1 MYEKLKESE
10 IEFMEYFYNPIA
22 LKEVLFPENIKSPH
36 IWLDD
41 DYQPVKLRAYQY
53 AWQNYMHMYA
63 PDNRLK
69 PEENFEKIKNSGI
82 CFNIG
87 ARNTGKSWDFI
98 QLDAIINIIYGAG
111 RETCCGSATQSFLTK
126 VLKPVLNLASNH
138 PFFEIFKQS
147 GKSEGI
153 RAGNDISIDTK
164 HGHVFYGKNEKIES
178 LEPGTAFHGL
188 HYDILQYEET
198 HYMSEKGEEKRIDSG
213 CSTGWIPR
221 FSGIPDI
228 RIGSPLG
235 KILSKEEN
243 QKLICRLPQSVRED
257 WTEETKKAR
266 IEEYNGESSLAFKL
280 NCLGEII
287 IGAEG
292 YWDLE
297 RIKKKCL
304 NKDRKI
310 KQFDIDKKRFE
321 NFREHIILTRL
332 PAEQIYCC
340 ADIGMGG
347 RPTEIIII
355 FYNGKKYRVEYN
367 ITLNKLTAREQA
379 KIFAYIYKKMG
390 SCFIGVDCT
399 TDYGILDYLEKDFK
413 IPKIHLY
420 PVKLTKNIDI
430 AFEKNEYGRMVRD
443 RQGQLII
450 KKMVAIDHAMNQ
462 LEYLFYEGL
471 MDLPVCN
478 KFWKEFSSFLVI
490 SSGLRNT
497 YDTSSTDDLHQ
508 SYQVFAI
515 VRWEYEFQTLI
526 NKNNKNISSDDC
538 LGYI

>member
-1 MYEKLKESE
+1 MHEKLKESD
-10 IEFMEYFYNPIA
+10 IEFMEHFYNPVA
-22 LKEVLFPENIKSPH
+22 LKEVLFPENIKAPH
-36 IWLDD
+36 EWLDE
-41 DYQPVKLRAYQY
+41 DYKPMRLRSYQY
-53 AWQNYMHMYA
+53 AWQNYMPMFA
-63 PDNRLK
+63 DDDRLSPEDN
-69 PEENFEKIKNSGI
+69 FQKIKNVGT
-82 CFNIG
+82 CYNIG

-98 QLDAIINIIYGAG
+98 QLDAIINILYGAG
-111 RETCCGSATQSFLTK
+111 KETCCGSATQQFLNK
-126 VLKPVLNLASNH
+126 VISPILNLARNH
-138 PFFEIFKQS
+138 PFLNIYKQT

-153 RAGNDISIDTK
+153 RGGNDISIDSK
-164 HGHVFYGKNEKIES
+164 HGYVFYGKNEKIES
-178 LEPGTAFHGL
+178 KEPGTAFHGL
-188 HYDILQYEET
+188 HYHILQYEET

-213 CSTGWIPR
+213 SSTGHINR

-235 KILSKEEN
+235 KILHKEEN
-243 QKLICRLPQSVRED
+243 QKFICRLPQSVRDD

-304 NKDRKI
+304 DKDRKI
-310 KQFDIDKKRFE
+310 KQFDIDKVKFQ
-321 NFREHIILTRL
+321 NYQSHIILTRL

-347 RPTEIIII
+347 RPSEIIII
-355 FYNGKKYRVEYN
+355 FYNGKKYKVVYN

-379 KIFAYIYKKMG
+379 EIFAYIYKKMG
-390 SCFIGVDCT
+390 SCFIGVDAT
-399 TDYGILDYLEKDFK
+399 TDYGILDYLEKDFN
-413 IPKIHLY
+413 IPKDHLY

-430 AFEKNEYGRMVRD
+430 AFEKNEYGRIIRD
-443 RQGQLII
+443 KNGKPVV

-471 MDLPVCN
+471 MDIPICN

-497 YDTSSTDDLHQ
+497 YDTSSTNDLHQ

-515 VRWEYEFQTLI
+515 VRWNNEFQTLI
-526 NKNNKNISSDDC
+526 NKNNDIDSDDC
-538 LGYI
+538 LGIF